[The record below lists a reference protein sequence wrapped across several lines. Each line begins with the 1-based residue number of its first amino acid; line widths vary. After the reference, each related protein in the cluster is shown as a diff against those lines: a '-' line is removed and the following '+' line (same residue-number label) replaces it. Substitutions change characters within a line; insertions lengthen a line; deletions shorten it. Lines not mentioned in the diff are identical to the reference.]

1 MIDRWVPVVIA
12 VTPAFELSALAPMN
26 RAPTTV
32 AGRVATEMD
41 ETLILATHHL
51 EVGSQMVKAVT
62 LITASP
68 GKVDAVASGVKAIQG
83 VNDVLTV
90 AGRADVAAMSEGSSE
105 DISRIMRKI
114 EEVEGVQTTETLLEV
129 A

>member
-1 MIDRWVPVVIA
+1 
-12 VTPAFELSALAPMN
+12 
-26 RAPTTV
+26 
-32 AGRVATEMD
+32 
-41 ETLILATHHL
+41 
-51 EVGSQMVKAVT
+51 MVKAVT

-68 GKVDAVASGVKAIQG
+68 GKVDAVASGVEAIEG

-105 DISRIMRKI
+105 DILRIMRKI
-114 EEVEGVQTTETLLEV
+114 EEVEGVQTTETLMEV